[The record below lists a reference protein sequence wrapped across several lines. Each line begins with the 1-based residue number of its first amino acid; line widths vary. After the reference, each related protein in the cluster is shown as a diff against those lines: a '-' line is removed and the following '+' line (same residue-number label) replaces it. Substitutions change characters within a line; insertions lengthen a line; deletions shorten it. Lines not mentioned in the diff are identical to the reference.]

1 MDRLSR
7 MARRRKNRAF
17 RVRKRVQGIPE
28 RPRLSVH
35 RTGKHIYCQIIDDL
49 NGRTLAAASSLAL
62 KLKPGGNVEAAKQVG
77 AEIGA
82 KAKELNIER
91 IGFDRGTSR
100 YHGRVKALA
109 DAVREAGIKF

>member
-1 MDRLSR
+1 MDRLTR
-7 MARRRKNRAF
+7 LARRRRNRAF
-17 RVRKRVQGIPE
+17 RIRKRVRGNVE

-35 RTGKHIYCQIIDDL
+35 RTGKHIYCQIIDDD
-49 NGRTLAAASSLAL
+49 NGRTLCATSSSAL
-62 KLKPGGNVEAAKQVG
+62 KLLPGGNVEAAKKVG
-77 AEIGA
+77 AAIGA

-100 YHGRVKALA
+100 YQGRVKALA